1 MFEIERSRSN
11 DLIKMG
17 NKMKKV
23 KLGKTIPPLP
33 LPVCLLGA
41 EVNGKP
47 NFNTI
52 VWFNML
58 HDNPPLIGVAMSK
71 RHYTNTGIK
80 ENGTFSINIPTSNMV
95 IVTDYCGLR
104 SGSKVDKSKEFEL
117 FYGELKTAPMIK
129 ECSVNIECKLINK
142 IDFKNTEL
150 FIGEIFEIYSDEK
163 YLIDEKLDASE
174 LDSFIFLMPNGPYKK
189 IGANLA
195 EAYKVGIS
203 YKPKN

>member
-1 MFEIERSRSN
+1 
-11 DLIKMG
+11 
-17 NKMKKV
+17 MKKV
-23 KLGKTIPPLP
+23 KLGKSIPPLP

-189 IGANLA
+189 IGENLA
-195 EAYKVGIS
+195 EAYKVGKS
-203 YKPKN
+203 YEPKNQIIK